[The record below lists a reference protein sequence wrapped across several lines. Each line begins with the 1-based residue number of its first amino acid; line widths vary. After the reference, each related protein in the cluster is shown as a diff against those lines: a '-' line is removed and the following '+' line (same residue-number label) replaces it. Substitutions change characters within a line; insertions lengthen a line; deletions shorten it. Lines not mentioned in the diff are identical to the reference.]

1 MSQSRAK
8 GRYDSSMLLQR
19 IEQQFIESAD
29 LKYQCAQ
36 ALAPRVEMAVMAVM
50 ACVTGG
56 GKVLTCGSGLGAS
69 MAQGFAA
76 AFLSQFDRDRPELA
90 ALALSAD
97 ATLASSIA
105 ADIDTASVVA
115 RPVRALGVVGDVL
128 LIVSRTGQELH
139 LIEAVKA
146 AHSRDMTVVA
156 LTDAQGGALKSALS
170 DTDVHIA
177 VPHTSPA
184 RVHEVQQLVLHCVC
198 DGVDAQLL
206 GLPEN
211 NLSQPE

>member
-1 MSQSRAK
+1 
-8 GRYDSSMLLQR
+8 MLLQR

-36 ALAPRVEMAVMAVM
+36 SLAPRVEMAVMAVM

-56 GKVLTCGSGLGAS
+56 GKVLTCGSGMGTTLAQSFAS
-69 MAQGFAA
+69 
-76 AFLSQFDRDRPELA
+76 AFLSRFDRDRPELA
-90 ALALSAD
+90 ALALTAD
-97 ATLASSIA
+97 ATLLSSIA
-105 ADIDTASVVA
+105 GDIDVASVVA
-115 RPVRALGVVGDVL
+115 RPVRALGMAGDVL
-128 LIVSRTGQELH
+128 LIVARTGQEPH

-156 LTDAQGGALKSALS
+156 LTDAQGGGLKQALS

-177 VPHTSPA
+177 VPHESPA

-206 GLPEN
+206 GLPEP
-211 NLSQPE
+211 NLSQTE

>member
-1 MSQSRAK
+1 
-8 GRYDSSMLLQR
+8 MLLQR

-36 ALAPRVEMAVMAVM
+36 SLAPRVEMAVMAVM

-56 GKVLTCGSGLGAS
+56 GKVLTCGGGAGAAL
-69 MAQGFAA
+69 AQSFAS
-76 AFLSQFDRDRPELA
+76 AFLSRFERERPELA
-90 ALALSAD
+90 AMALSAD
-97 ATLASSIA
+97 ATLLSSIA
-105 ADIDTASVVA
+105 ADIDVQSVVA
-115 RPVRALGVVGDVL
+115 RPVRALGVPGDVL
-128 LIVSRTGQELH
+128 LIVARTGQEPH

-156 LTDAQGGALKSALS
+156 LTDAHGGGLKQALS

-177 VPHTSPA
+177 VPHESPA

-206 GLPEN
+206 GLPEP
-211 NLSQPE
+211 NLSQTE

>member
-1 MSQSRAK
+1 
-8 GRYDSSMLLQR
+8 MLLQR

-36 ALAPRVEMAVMAVM
+36 SLAPRVEMAVMAVM

-56 GKVLTCGSGLGAS
+56 GKVLTCGGGVGAAL
-69 MAQGFAA
+69 AQSFAA
-76 AFLSQFDRDRPELA
+76 AFLSRFERERPELA
-90 ALALSAD
+90 AMALSAD
-97 ATLASSIA
+97 ATLLSSIA
-105 ADIDTASVVA
+105 ADIDVQSVVA
-115 RPVRALGVVGDVL
+115 RPVRALGVPGDVL
-128 LIVSRTGQELH
+128 LIVARTGQEPH

-156 LTDAQGGALKSALS
+156 LTDAQGGALKLALS

-177 VPHTSPA
+177 VPHESPA

-206 GLPEN
+206 GLPEP
-211 NLSQPE
+211 NLSQTE

>member
-1 MSQSRAK
+1 
-8 GRYDSSMLLQR
+8 MLLQR

-36 ALAPRVEMAVMAVM
+36 SLAPRVEMAVAAIM

-56 GKVLTCGSGLGAS
+56 GKVLACGSGVGAS
-69 MAQGFAA
+69 MAQGFAS
-76 AFLSQFDRDRPELA
+76 AFLSRFDRDRPELA
-90 ALALSAD
+90 AFSLTAD
-97 ATLASSIA
+97 ATLISSIT
-105 ADIDTASVVA
+105 ADIDAASVVA
-115 RPVRALGVVGDVL
+115 RPVRALGVAGDVL
-128 LIVSRTGQELH
+128 LIVARTGQEPH

-156 LTDAQGGALKSALS
+156 LTDAQGGALKNALS

-177 VPHTSPA
+177 VPHETPA

-206 GLPEN
+206 GLPETEI
-211 NLSQPE
+211 SKTE

>member
-1 MSQSRAK
+1 
-8 GRYDSSMLLQR
+8 MLLQR

-36 ALAPRVEMAVMAVM
+36 SLAPRVEMAVMAVM
-50 ACVTGG
+50 ASVTGG
-56 GKVLTCGSGLGAS
+56 GKVLTCGSGTGTSLAQSFAS
-69 MAQGFAA
+69 
-76 AFLSQFDRDRPELA
+76 AFLSRFDRERPELA
-90 ALALSAD
+90 ALALTAD
-97 ATLASSIA
+97 ATLLSSITS
-105 ADIDTASVVA
+105 DIDAASVVS
-115 RPVRALGVVGDVL
+115 RPVRALGVAGDVL
-128 LIVSRTGQELH
+128 LIVARTGQELH

-156 LTDAQGGALKSALS
+156 LTDAHGGALKMALS

-177 VPHTSPA
+177 VPHESPA

-206 GLPEN
+206 GLPESP
-211 NLSQPE
+211 LSQTE

>member
-1 MSQSRAK
+1 
-8 GRYDSSMLLQR
+8 MLLQR

-36 ALAPRVEMAVMAVM
+36 SLAPRVEMAVMAVM

-56 GKVLTCGSGLGAS
+56 GKVLTCGGGVGAAL
-69 MAQGFAA
+69 AQSFAS
-76 AFLSQFDRDRPELA
+76 AFLSRFERERPELA
-90 ALALSAD
+90 AMALSAD
-97 ATLASSIA
+97 ATLLSSIA
-105 ADIDTASVVA
+105 ADIDVQSVVA
-115 RPVRALGVVGDVL
+115 RPVRALGVPGDVL
-128 LIVSRTGQELH
+128 LIVARTGQEPH

-156 LTDAQGGALKSALS
+156 LTDAHGGGLKQALS

-177 VPHTSPA
+177 VPHESPA

-206 GLPEN
+206 GLPES

>member
-1 MSQSRAK
+1 
-8 GRYDSSMLLQR
+8 MLLQR

-36 ALAPRVEMAVMAVM
+36 SLAPRVEMAVMAVM

-56 GKVLTCGSGLGAS
+56 GKVLTCGSSAGAS
-69 MAQGFAA
+69 LAQNFAS
-76 AFLSQFDRDRPELA
+76 AFLSRFERDRPELA
-90 ALALSAD
+90 ALALTAD
-97 ATLASSIA
+97 ATLLLSIA
-105 ADIDTASVVA
+105 TDIDAASVVA
-115 RPVRALGVVGDVL
+115 RPVRALGVAGDVL
-128 LIVSRTGQELH
+128 LIVSRTGQEPH

-156 LTDAQGGALKSALS
+156 LTDAQGGALKLALS

-177 VPHTSPA
+177 VPHESPA
-184 RVHEVQQLVLHCVC
+184 RVLEVQQLVLHCVC

-206 GLPEN
+206 GLPEP
-211 NLSQPE
+211 QIFQTE

>member
-1 MSQSRAK
+1 
-8 GRYDSSMLLQR
+8 MLLQR

-36 ALAPRVEMAVMAVM
+36 SLAPRVEMAVMAVM

-56 GKVLTCGSGLGAS
+56 GKVLTCGGGVGAAL
-69 MAQGFAA
+69 AQSFAA
-76 AFLSQFDRDRPELA
+76 AFLSRFERERPELA
-90 ALALSAD
+90 AMALSAD
-97 ATLASSIA
+97 ATLLSSIA
-105 ADIDTASVVA
+105 EDIDVQSVVA
-115 RPVRALGVVGDVL
+115 RPVRALGVPGDVL
-128 LIVSRTGQELH
+128 LIVARTGQEPH

-156 LTDAQGGALKSALS
+156 LTDAQGGGLKQALS

-177 VPHTSPA
+177 VPHESPA

-206 GLPEN
+206 GLPEP
-211 NLSQPE
+211 NLSQTE

>member
-1 MSQSRAK
+1 
-8 GRYDSSMLLQR
+8 MLLQR

-36 ALAPRVEMAVMAVM
+36 SLAPRVEMAVMAVM

-56 GKVLTCGSGLGAS
+56 GKVLTCGGGGGVALAQSFAS
-69 MAQGFAA
+69 
-76 AFLSQFDRDRPELA
+76 AFLSRFERERPELA
-90 ALALSAD
+90 AMALSAD
-97 ATLASSIA
+97 ATLLSSIA
-105 ADIDTASVVA
+105 ADIDVQSVVA
-115 RPVRALGVVGDVL
+115 RPVRALGVPGDVL
-128 LIVSRTGQELH
+128 LIVARTGQEPH

-156 LTDAQGGALKSALS
+156 LTDVHGGGLKQALS

-177 VPHTSPA
+177 VPHESPA

-206 GLPEN
+206 GLPET
-211 NLSQPE
+211 NLSQTE

>member
-1 MSQSRAK
+1 
-8 GRYDSSMLLQR
+8 MLLQR

-29 LKYQCAQ
+29 LKYQCAH

-56 GKVLTCGSGLGAS
+56 GKVLTCGAGAGAS
-69 MAQGFAA
+69 LAQGFAS
-76 AFLSQFDRDRPELA
+76 AFLSRFERDRPELA
-90 ALALSAD
+90 AMALTAD
-97 ATLASSIA
+97 ATLMSSIA
-105 ADIDTASVVA
+105 ADVDVNAVVA
-115 RPVRALGVVGDVL
+115 RPVRALGVPGDVL
-128 LIVSRTGQELH
+128 LIVSRTGQEPH

-146 AHSRDMTVVA
+146 AHGRDMTVVA
-156 LTDAQGGALKSALS
+156 LTDARGGGLKQALS

-177 VPHTSPA
+177 VPHESPS

-206 GLPEN
+206 GLPESN
-211 NLSQPE
+211 FSQTE

>member
-1 MSQSRAK
+1 
-8 GRYDSSMLLQR
+8 MLLQR

-36 ALAPRVEMAVMAVM
+36 SLAPRVEMAVMAVM

-56 GKVLTCGSGLGAS
+56 GKVLTCGGGVGAAL
-69 MAQGFAA
+69 AQSFAA
-76 AFLSQFDRDRPELA
+76 AFLSRFERERPELA
-90 ALALSAD
+90 AMALSAD
-97 ATLASSIA
+97 ATLLSSIA
-105 ADIDTASVVA
+105 EDIDVQSVVA
-115 RPVRALGVVGDVL
+115 RPVRALGVPGDVL
-128 LIVSRTGQELH
+128 LIVARTGQEPH

-156 LTDAQGGALKSALS
+156 LTDAHGGGLKQALS

-177 VPHTSPA
+177 VPHESPA

-206 GLPEN
+206 GLPEP
-211 NLSQPE
+211 NLSQTE

>member
-1 MSQSRAK
+1 
-8 GRYDSSMLLQR
+8 MLLQR

-36 ALAPRVEMAVMAVM
+36 SLAPRVEMAVMAVM

-56 GKVLTCGSGLGAS
+56 GKVLTCGGGVGAAL
-69 MAQGFAA
+69 AQSFAS
-76 AFLSQFDRDRPELA
+76 AFLSRFERERPELA
-90 ALALSAD
+90 AMALSAD
-97 ATLASSIA
+97 ATLLSSIA
-105 ADIDTASVVA
+105 ADIDVQSVVA
-115 RPVRALGVVGDVL
+115 RPVRALGVPGDVL
-128 LIVSRTGQELH
+128 LIVARTGQEPH

-156 LTDAQGGALKSALS
+156 LTDAHGGGLKQALS

-177 VPHTSPA
+177 VPHESPA

-206 GLPEN
+206 GLPET
-211 NLSQPE
+211 NLPQME

>member
-1 MSQSRAK
+1 
-8 GRYDSSMLLQR
+8 MLLQR

-36 ALAPRVEMAVMAVM
+36 SLAPRVEMAVMAVM

-56 GKVLTCGSGLGAS
+56 GKVLTCGGGVGAAL
-69 MAQGFAA
+69 AQSFAS
-76 AFLSQFDRDRPELA
+76 AFLSRFERERPELA
-90 ALALSAD
+90 AMALSAD
-97 ATLASSIA
+97 ATLLSSIA
-105 ADIDTASVVA
+105 ADIDVQSVVA
-115 RPVRALGVVGDVL
+115 RPVRALGVPGDVL
-128 LIVSRTGQELH
+128 LIVARTGHEPH

-156 LTDAQGGALKSALS
+156 LTDANGGGLKQVLS

-177 VPHTSPA
+177 VPHESPA

-206 GLPEN
+206 GLPES